1 MTFVTRVSKN
11 VFRLSVIHK
20 HVVSTKVPDLIQ
32 PLGAFPYVRRDKV
45 NIFTRRDN
53 ERVNADTDLNLETG
67 NTPLAN
73 TLNTILAKHT
83 FIKNM
88 DRISDILA
96 LLY

>member
-1 MTFVTRVSKN
+1 M
-11 VFRLSVIHK
+11 
-20 HVVSTKVPDLIQ
+20 
-32 PLGAFPYVRRDKV
+32 

-67 NTPLAN
+67 NTPLAY